1 MVEVETGGGGSSSNV
16 KMTADG
22 LEAFC
27 RAPSAPLALGFS
39 RADF

>member
-27 RAPSAPLALGFS
+27 RAPSALGFS
-39 RADF
+39 HADF